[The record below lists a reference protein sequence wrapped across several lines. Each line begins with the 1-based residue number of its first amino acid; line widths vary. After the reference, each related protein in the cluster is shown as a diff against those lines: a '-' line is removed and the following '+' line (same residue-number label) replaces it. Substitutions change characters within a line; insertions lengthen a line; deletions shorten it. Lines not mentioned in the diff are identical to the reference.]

1 MKKMFLR
8 RIRSCAS
15 DRSEEES
22 EDDMETPCGKLDSP
36 SPPFPPQLDAYF
48 DENEVRRVGES
59 S

>member
-1 MKKMFLR
+1 MFLR

-36 SPPFPPQLDAYF
+36 SPPFPPQLDAYS